1 MGSSTLSEQVLD
13 ALLNIPEIEVVGV
26 VTLPR
31 SFSISYRPEGV
42 TNVLHAD
49 LVAFTGERC
58 LPFFEIRGLIS
69 DPEYLDQLRSWAPD
83 FFVVAGWYHVVP
95 ASWMAIAPAY
105 GLHASLLP
113 RYRGG
118 APLVWAMING
128 EEFAGVTLFQF
139 SEKVDAGPIVGQI
152 QRKID
157 YKKTIKWLYE
167 SVVCDSVDLIYKFV
181 PTIANGTVLLKPQ
194 EEERASTFP
203 QRSPADGEITLTKS
217 TDELIRFIRA
227 QSRPYP
233 GAFVGVEDRKI
244 IVWDASLCPD
254 EQVPN
259 MHSQG
264 NVLIGGRL
272 YLRGKDGVLVSED
285 FESK

>member
-13 ALLNIPEIEVVGV
+13 ALLQISEIDVVGV

-31 SFSISYRPEGV
+31 SFPISYSPEGV

-49 LVAFTGERC
+49 LVAFAAERC
-58 LPFFEIRGLIS
+58 LPFLEIRGLIS
-69 DPEYLDQLRSWAPD
+69 DPEHLEQLRSWGPD
-83 FFVVAGWYHVVP
+83 FFVVAGWYHLVP
-95 ASWMAIAPAY
+95 ASWRVIAPAY

-152 QRKID
+152 RRKID
-157 YKKTIKWLYE
+157 YKKTIKCLYE
-167 SVVCDSVDLIYKFV
+167 SVVCDSVDLIYEFI

-194 EEERASTFP
+194 EEECASIFP

-217 TDELIRFIRA
+217 TEELIRFIRA

-233 GAFVGVEDRKI
+233 GAFVAVEDRRI
-244 IVWDASLCPD
+244 IVWDARLCPD

-259 MHSQG
+259 MHSNG
-264 NVLIGGRL
+264 HVLIAGRL
-272 YLRGKDGVLVSED
+272 YLRCNDGVLVSED